1 MKEVYLIGLGNPGKK
16 YSKSRHNIGFS
27 VLENLSKK
35 YNSNFLLKDKL
46 KSLCSEFKINDFTYR
61 LFLPN
66 TFMNNSG
73 DAVRAIV
80 DWYKINL
87 DQIFIIVDDKDLPL
101 GKIRFRKKGSSG
113 GHNGLKSII
122 EKLQTTNFN
131 RIKIGIGSP
140 PLSKEKN
147 NSNTIFHVLGNISQ
161 EEKSILDKVYK
172 KVIES
177 IEQLNNQKEEFIINE
192 LNSFDKVQIKKCGQ
206 NQKQLPK

>member
-1 MKEVYLIGLGNPGKK
+1 MNEIYVIGLGNPGKK
-16 YSKSRHNIGFS
+16 YSKSRHNIGFL
-27 VLENLSKK
+27 VLENLAKK
-35 YNSNFLLKDKL
+35 HNSNFLLKDKL
-46 KSLCSEFKINDFTYR
+46 KSSMSEFKINDLTYR

-122 EKLQTTNFN
+122 EKLQTQNFN
-131 RIKIGIGSP
+131 RIRIGIGSP
-140 PLSKEKN
+140 PTISGTNKF
-147 NSNTIFHVLGNISQ
+147 NTISHVLGNVSL

-172 KVIES
+172 KVIDS
-177 IEQLNNQKEEFIINE
+177 LEQLNTKKEELIIGE
-192 LNSFDKVQIKKCGQ
+192 LNTFDKD
-206 NQKQLPK
+206 

>member
-1 MKEVYLIGLGNPGKK
+1 MNNIYLIGLGNPGKK
-16 YSKSRHNIGFS
+16 YIQNRHNVGFLF
-27 VLENLSKK
+27 LESFAKK
-35 YNSNFLLKDKL
+35 YSATFLLKEKL
-46 KSLCSEFKINDFTYR
+46 KSFFSEFQINKSTYR

-73 DAVRAIV
+73 DSVRAIV

-122 EKLQTTNFN
+122 EKLKTHNFN
-131 RIKIGIGSP
+131 RIRIGIGSP
-140 PLSKEKN
+140 QSIGGNKN
-147 NSNTIFHVLGNISQ
+147 INTTSHVLGNISQ

-172 KVIES
+172 KVIETL
-177 IEQLNNQKEEFIINE
+177 EQLNTKKEEYIISE
-192 LNSFDKVQIKKCGQ
+192 LNSFHK
-206 NQKQLPK
+206 NQT

>member
-1 MKEVYLIGLGNPGKK
+1 MKEIYLIGLGNPGKK
-16 YSKSRHNIGFS
+16 YYNSRHNIGFLL
-27 VLENLSKK
+27 LENFSKK

-46 KSLCSEFKINDFTYR
+46 KSSCSEFQINNSTFR

-87 DQIFIIVDDKDLPL
+87 DQIFIIVDDKDLPI

-122 EKLQTTNFN
+122 KKLRTNEFN
-131 RIKIGIGSP
+131 RIRIGIGSP
-140 PLSKEKN
+140 PLISEAN
-147 NSNTIFHVLGNISQ
+147 NFNTVSHVLGNISQ
-161 EEKSILDKVYK
+161 EEISILKRVYRRI
-172 KVIES
+172 IES
-177 IEQLNNQKEEFIINE
+177 LEQLNNKKEEHIINE
-192 LNSFDKVQIKKCGQ
+192 LNSFDKNQI
-206 NQKQLPK
+206 

>member
-1 MKEVYLIGLGNPGKK
+1 MNEIYLIGLGNPGKK
-16 YSKSRHNIGFS
+16 YSKSRHNIGFLL
-27 VLENLSKK
+27 LENLSKK
-35 YNSNFLLKDKL
+35 YNSNFVLKDKL
-46 KSLCSEFKINDFTYR
+46 KSSFSEFKINNFTYR

-73 DAVRAIV
+73 DAVKAIV

-122 EKLQTTNFN
+122 EKLQTPNFK
-131 RIKIGIGSP
+131 RIRIGIGSP
-140 PLSKEKN
+140 PSIN
-147 NSNTIFHVLGNISQ
+147 RTNTISYVLGNISL

-177 IEQLNNQKEEFIINE
+177 LEQLNSKKEESIIKE
-192 LNSFDKVQIKKCGQ
+192 LNSFDKNQI
-206 NQKQLPK
+206 

>member
-1 MKEVYLIGLGNPGKK
+1 MNEIYLIGLGNPGKK
-16 YSKSRHNIGFS
+16 YSKTRHNIGFLL
-27 VLENLSKK
+27 LEKLSKK
-35 YNSNFLLKDKL
+35 HNSNFLIKDKL
-46 KSLCSEFKINDFTYR
+46 KSSCSEFQINDSTFR

-122 EKLQTTNFN
+122 EKLQTQNFK
-131 RIKIGIGSP
+131 RIRIGIGSP
-140 PLSKEKN
+140 PIKKEKN
-147 NSNTIFHVLGNISQ
+147 NFNTISHVLGNISL
-161 EEKSILDKVYK
+161 EEKSVLDKVYIR
-172 KVIES
+172 VIET
-177 IEQLNNQKEEFIINE
+177 LEELHSKKDDYIINK
-192 LNSFDKVQIKKCGQ
+192 LNSFNKDQ
-206 NQKQLPK
+206 P